1 MIPADARAVV
11 IGGGVAGCSVA
22 YHLALQ
28 GWDDVVVIEQ
38 HELGE
43 GTSWHSAGFVGQ
55 LRSTVSQT
63 RMIMY
68 SAELY
73 ERLGAE
79 TGLDPGWRRVGGLR
93 IAAGEER
100 VAELQRARSM
110 ALATALEL
118 ELIGPAEATSILPML
133 DVTAFR
139 AAAWIPGDGY
149 LDPELLVAALGHA
162 ARLRGVGIHTGVR
175 VQGLETAGGRIRAV
189 QTDYGTIR
197 TELVVDAAGAAAGAI
212 AALAGASVPIVP
224 MRHQYALT
232 DPIAGIGEQMPTV
245 RDPDRIVYF
254 RPKDDGLL
262 VGGYARNPITEPLDD
277 PLVRPR
283 TLYDEDRDRF
293 AESWAGA
300 QALLPILRGSTPPR
314 FICGPEAFT
323 PDGEFVL
330 GETEVDGLWVAAGFC
345 VHGLAGAGGVGRVM
359 AEWISAGEPD
369 EDVSGMDVRRF
380 GGQYRSR
387 RYARTRALD
396 AYSRYYDIVYPGE
409 VRPAGRPL
417 RTSAAYPRLQAL
429 GARFSEKSGWERAD
443 WFACNEDQAAAAPD
457 GWAGRFW
464 SPAIR
469 AECLATRDRAGLF
482 DQSSFGKLTLTG
494 PDALET
500 LERVCANRIDRP
512 TGSVIYT
519 QMLNHRGR
527 IEADMTVTR
536 IGEEAFRVVTGTAS
550 VRRDREW
557 IRRHLAPGA
566 RVDLRDI
573 TGNEACYCV
582 WGPAAGDILAPLCDE
597 PAELWSLGFLRA
609 KTIMVAGVPVLV
621 QRVTFVGEYGFEL
634 HAGADFGLTLWD
646 ALMNAGE
653 AHGMAVAGYRAL
665 DSLRVEKGYRH
676 WGTDI
681 TPVTTPL
688 EARLGFAVALDKPV
702 EFIGRAALEHG
713 LDSDRRLRAMV
724 LGEPG
729 SVVLGFE
736 AIRAG
741 EEVCGYVTSGGYG
754 YRVDASI
761 AYGYLPAELGPG
773 AEVEISLFNR
783 WVPARVVTDPLYDP
797 KGERVRGTGTPA
809 SADSSRPDRLD
820 QLPSLAG

>member
-1 MIPADARAVV
+1 MERGVGMIPADARVVV

-28 GWDDVVVIEQ
+28 GWEDIVVVEQ
-38 HELGE
+38 HELGD

-63 RMIMY
+63 RMMIY

-93 IAAGEER
+93 VAAGVER

-118 ELIGPAEATSILPML
+118 ELVSPAEAAAILPML
-133 DVTAFR
+133 DATSIR

-149 LDPELLVAALGHA
+149 LDPELLVVALGDA
-162 ARLRGVGIHTGVR
+162 AQARGVQIHTGVR
-175 VQGLETAGGRIRAV
+175 VQGLEVGDGRIRAV
-189 QTDYGTIR
+189 QTDHGTIR
-197 TELVVDAAGAAAGAI
+197 ADLVVNAAGAAAGAI
-212 AALAGASVPIVP
+212 ARLAGAHVPVVP

-232 DPIAGIGEQMPTV
+232 DPIEGVGPEMPTV

-254 RPKDDGLL
+254 RPKDGGLL
-262 VGGYARNPITEPLDD
+262 VGGYARDPITEPLED
-277 PLVRPR
+277 PLLRPR
-283 TLYDEDRDRF
+283 TLYAEDRARF

-300 QALLPILRGSTPPR
+300 QALLPVLRGAEPQR

-345 VHGLAGAGGVGRVM
+345 VHGLAGAGGVGRIM
-359 AEWISAGEPD
+359 AEWITAGEPD
-369 EDVSGMDVRRF
+369 EDVSGMDIRRF
-380 GGQYRSR
+380 GPQYRSR

-429 GARFSEKSGWERAD
+429 GARFSEKAGWERAD
-443 WFACNEDQAAAAPD
+443 WLQANDDQGVGPPA

-482 DQSSFGKLTLTG
+482 DQTSFGKLTLEG
-494 PDALET
+494 RDALVT

-512 TGSVIYT
+512 AGTVIYT
-519 QMLNHRGR
+519 QMLNSRGG
-527 IEADMTVTR
+527 IEADVTVTR
-536 IGEEAFRVVTGTAS
+536 VGEESFRIVTGTAS
-550 VRRDREW
+550 ARRDREW
-557 IRRHLAPGA
+557 IRRHRAPGA
-566 RVDLRDI
+566 SVNLRDI
-573 TGNEACYCV
+573 SGTEVCYCL
-582 WGPAAGDILAPLCDE
+582 WGPAAAEILAPLCDE
-597 PAELWSLGFLRA
+597 PAELGSLAFLRA
-609 KTIMVAGVPVLV
+609 ATILVAGVPVLV

-634 HAGADFGLTLWD
+634 HAPAEFGLALWD
-646 ALMNAGE
+646 ALAGAGA
-653 AHGMAVAGYRAL
+653 AHGMVAAGYRAL
-665 DSLRVEKGYRH
+665 DSMRLEKGYRA

-681 TPVTTPL
+681 TPVTSPL
-688 EARLGFAVALDKPV
+688 QAGLGFAVALDKPT
-702 EFIGRAALEHG
+702 EFIGRAALQR
-713 LDSDRRLRAMV
+713 DPDPAQRLRAIV
-724 LGEPG
+724 LDDPR

-736 AIRAG
+736 AIRARD
-741 EEVCGYVTSGGYG
+741 EICGYVTSGGYG
-754 YRVDASI
+754 YRIDASV
-761 AYGYLPAELGPG
+761 AYGYLPSELGPG
-773 AEVEISLFNR
+773 AQVEVSMFDR
-783 WVPARVVTDPLYDP
+783 WVPARVATEPMYDP
-797 KGERVRGTGTPA
+797 AGERPRAATVVPQ
-809 SADSSRPDRLD
+809 DP
-820 QLPSLAG
+820 

>member
-1 MIPADARAVV
+1 MIPSDARAVV

-28 GWDDVVVIEQ
+28 GWEDVVVVEQ

-93 IAAGEER
+93 VAAGAER

-118 ELIGPAEATSILPML
+118 ELVGPAEAAAIVPML
-133 DVTAFR
+133 DADSIR

-149 LDPELLVAALGHA
+149 LDPELLVTALGHA
-162 ARLRGVGIHTGVR
+162 ARARGVKIHTGIR
-175 VQGLETAGGRIRAV
+175 VQGLEVADGRIRAV
-189 QTDYGTIR
+189 RTDQGTIR
-197 TELVVDAAGAAAGAI
+197 ADVVVDAAGAAAGAI
-212 AALAGASVPIVP
+212 ARLAGADVPVVP

-232 DPIAGIGEQMPTV
+232 DPIEGVGPEMPTV
-245 RDPDRIVYF
+245 RDPDRIVYL
-254 RPKDDGLL
+254 RPKDGGLL
-262 VGGYARNPITEPLDD
+262 VGGYARDPITEPLED
-277 PLVRPR
+277 PLLSPR
-283 TLYDEDRDRF
+283 TLYPEDLDRF

-300 QALLPILRGSTPPR
+300 QSLLPALRGSEPTR

-323 PDGEFVL
+323 PDGEFAL

-345 VHGLAGAGGVGRVM
+345 VHGLAGAGGVGRII
-359 AEWISAGEPD
+359 AEWITAGEPD
-369 EDVSGMDVRRF
+369 EDVSGMDIRRF
-380 GGQYRSR
+380 GAQYRSR
-387 RYARTRALD
+387 RYARIRALD

-429 GARFSEKSGWERAD
+429 GARFSEKAGWERAD
-443 WFACNEDQAAAAPD
+443 WFEVNDDQAALPPA

-482 DQSSFGKLTLTG
+482 DQSSFAKLTLEG
-494 PDALET
+494 SDALPT
-500 LERVCANRIDRP
+500 LERVCGNRIDRP
-512 TGSVIYT
+512 VGSVVYT
-519 QMLNHRGR
+519 QMLNGAGG
-527 IEADMTVTR
+527 IEADVTVTR
-536 IGEEAFRVVTGTAS
+536 VGAESFRLVTGTAS
-550 VRRDREW
+550 ARRDREW
-557 IRRHLAPGA
+557 IRRHAPPDA
-566 RVDLRDI
+566 RLSLRDI
-573 TGNEACYCV
+573 TGTEICYCL
-582 WGPAAGDILAPLCDE
+582 WGPAAAEILAPLCDE
-597 PAELWSLGFLRA
+597 PAQLGSLGFLHA
-609 KTIMVAGVPVLV
+609 ATMMVAGAPVLV

-634 HAGADFGLTLWD
+634 HAPAEFGLALWD
-646 ALMNAGE
+646 ALAAVGE
-653 AHGMAVAGYRAL
+653 PRGMVAAGYRAL
-665 DSLRVEKGYRH
+665 DSLRLEKGYRA

-681 TPVTTPL
+681 TPLTSPL
-688 EARLGFAVALDKPV
+688 QAGLGFAVARDKPA
-702 EFIGRAALEHG
+702 EFIGRAAIEHAPDPG
-713 LDSDRRLRAMV
+713 RRLRAMV
-724 LGEPG
+724 LAEPG

-736 AIRAG
+736 AIQSSGA
-741 EEVCGYVTSGGYG
+741 VCGYVTSGGYG
-754 YRVDASI
+754 YRIDASI
-761 AYGYLPAELGPG
+761 AYGYLPAALGPG
-773 AEVEISLFNR
+773 AEVEISLFDR
-783 WVPARVVTDPLYDP
+783 WVPARVAAEPLYDP
-797 KGERVRGTGTPA
+797 DGERVRGTRGTAPSPA
-809 SADSSRPDRLD
+809 SP
-820 QLPSLAG
+820 

>member
-1 MIPADARAVV
+1 MVPAQARVVV

-22 YHLALQ
+22 YHLALL
-28 GWDDVVVIEQ
+28 GWDDVVVLEQ

-93 IAAGEER
+93 IAAGDER
-100 VAELQRARSM
+100 VSELKRARSM

-118 ELIGPAEATSILPML
+118 ELVSPAEATALVPML
-133 DVTAFR
+133 DATNIR

-162 ARLRGVGIHTGVR
+162 ARSRGVQIHTGVR
-175 VQGLETAGGRIRAV
+175 VQGLDVADGRISAV
-189 QTDYGTIR
+189 QTDQGAIGA
-197 TELVVDAAGAAAGAI
+197 EFVVDAAGAAAGAV
-212 AALAGASVPIVP
+212 ARLADAHVPVVP

-232 DPIAGIGEQMPTV
+232 EPIEGVGPEMPTV

-254 RPKDDGLL
+254 RPKDGGLL
-262 VGGYARNPITEPLDD
+262 VGGYARDPITEPLDD
-277 PLVRPR
+277 PLISPR
-283 TLYDEDRDRF
+283 TLYQEDRARF

-300 QALLPILRGSTPPR
+300 QALLPVLRGTEPDR

-345 VHGLAGAGGVGRVM
+345 VHGLAGAGGVGRII
-359 AEWISAGEPD
+359 AEWITSGEPE
-369 EDVSGMDVRRF
+369 EDVSGMDIRRF
-380 GGQYRSR
+380 GRQYRSR

-396 AYSRYYDIVYPGE
+396 GYSRYYDIAYPGE

-417 RTSAAYPRLQAL
+417 RTSPAYPRLQEL

-443 WFACNEDQAAAAPD
+443 WFASNDDLPAAAAAPA

-469 AECLATRDRAGLF
+469 AECLATRDHAGLF
-482 DQSSFGKLTLTG
+482 DQTSFGKLLLHG
-494 PDALET
+494 PDALES

-512 TGSVIYT
+512 VGAIVYT
-519 QMLNHRGR
+519 QMLNGHGG
-527 IEADMTVTR
+527 IEADVTVTR
-536 IGEEAFRVVTGTAS
+536 IAEQEFRLVTGTAS
-550 VRRDREW
+550 PRRDREW
-557 IRRHLAPGA
+557 IRRHLPDGA
-566 RVDLRDI
+566 RVDVDDI
-573 TGNEACYCV
+573 TGAEACYCL
-582 WGPAAGDILAPLCDE
+582 WGPAAGTILGPLCDE
-597 PAELWSLGFLRA
+597 PETLESLGFLRA
-609 KTIMVAGVPVLV
+609 ARVMVAGVPVLA

-634 HAGADFGLTLWD
+634 HAPAEFGLTLWD
-646 ALMNAGE
+646 ALCAAGQPR
-653 AHGMAVAGYRAL
+653 GMLPAGYRAL
-665 DSLRVEKGYRH
+665 DCLRLEKGYRV
-676 WGTDI
+676 WGTDL
-681 TPVTTPL
+681 TPVTSPL
-688 EARLGFAVALDKPV
+688 AAGLGFAVAMDKSVP
-702 EFIGRAALEHG
+702 FIGRTALER
-713 LDSDRRLRAMV
+713 DPEPTRRLRALV
-724 LGEPG
+724 LDDPAQ
-729 SVVLGFE
+729 VVLGFE
-736 AIRAG
+736 AIRAAG
-741 EEVCGYVTSGGYG
+741 EVCGYVTSGGYG
-754 YRVDASI
+754 YRIDASI

-773 AEVEISLFNR
+773 AELEISLFDE
-783 WVPARVVTDPLYDP
+783 WVPARVAAEPLYDA
-797 KGERVRGTGTPA
+797 GRA
-809 SADSSRPDRLD
+809 S
-820 QLPSLAG
+820 